1 MLIYRLKQQRWCSV
15 AAADLSRKQ
24 LCEQHRKDE
33 ESLIRDYISQRAIT
47 SRFCQKTSARALEL
61 VEALRRDGKP
71 GLMEVFFE
79 EYGLST
85 QEGLALMC
93 LAEALLRVPD
103 PDTMD
108 ALIADKVVPA
118 TWSEHLGHSNSTLV
132 NASTWGL
139 LLTSRV
145 LNDEQDA
152 GPLGLLHGAVRR
164 LGEPVIRAAVKR
176 AMAELGAQFVL
187 GQTIEEAMQRGSS
200 AEQNGYTFSYDML
213 GEAALTMVDADAYLE
228 KYEEAIQAIAERC
241 VGEGPQAN
249 PGISIKLS
257 ALHPRYEASQ
267 QDRVVREL
275 TPRVRRLA
283 MLARSSN
290 MGFTIDAEEADRL
303 DLSLD
308 IIERVFSDPGLADW
322 AGFGVVVQAY
332 GKRASALIEWLYALA
347 RRHGRGMMIRLV
359 KGAYWDA
366 EIKQAQ
372 VDGVENFPV
381 FTSKAATDASY
392 ICCAKSLLEK
402 TDWLYPQFATH
413 NAHTMAA
420 ILELSADRERFE
432 FQRLHGMGGGLHELV
447 KNRERTR
454 CRIYAPAGM
463 HRDLL
468 AYLVRRL
475 LENGANSSF
484 VNQMADP
491 DIPASQIAADPF
503 AAVQQQFAPD
513 TGPIKKPAALF
524 LPERINSRGWNL
536 RNRDDLSRLDDLR
549 GPFQTAQWQAA
560 PDPALGPNGN
570 STIDIINPADAADK
584 VGAVTETTPAQLA
597 AALRRAVSWTDLSLP
612 ARAETLNRAADI
624 YEANSG
630 EFLAVLC
637 REAGKTLA
645 DAIAELREA
654 VDFLRYYAAQALRMG
669 AAQPRGL
676 FTCISPWNFPL
687 AIFTGQIAAA
697 LVTGNGV
704 LAKPAETTPLT
715 AMLAVRHL
723 HAAGVPSDVLQLL
736 PGTGREVGALLTAA
750 PEISGVCFTGS
761 TQTARSIHRMMAS
774 TLSPGAPLI
783 AETGGI
789 NAMIVDST
797 ALPEQAVRDIITSA
811 FQSAGQRC
819 SALRMLYLQEDIA
832 EPFLEMLTGAMKELS
847 LGDPWRLSTDIGPLI
862 SGEARRGIEQYVAA
876 RREEHRILYTATTP
890 NRGHFVSPTIV
901 KVDGIGDLEREIF
914 GPVLHVASWRPQ
926 DIENVIRAIN
936 ASGYGLTFGLHS
948 RIDARGNYLKERINA
963 GNLYVNRNQI
973 GAVPGSQPFGGEGL
987 SGTGPKAGGPRYLQ
1001 RFIAPPQD
1009 RPARRKGPVI
1019 SNRQRVQALINK
1031 MPKLPGIPCATIAMP
1046 GPTGE
1051 TNQWSNYPRGQV
1063 LCLGPAL
1070 DQAREQAEIARFH
1083 GCRAVLIAADARGPD
1098 SLPGVL
1104 SPSVLGGL
1112 EGLDIAAYWADDELA
1127 AAYRQA
1133 LAAREGP
1140 IIPLVTGRDLA
1151 AYCTLERHLCINT
1164 TAAGGN
1170 AALLAGLS

>member
-1 MLIYRLKQQRWCSV
+1 M

-24 LCEQHRKDE
+24 LREQHGKDE
-33 ESLIRDYISQRAIT
+33 ASLIRDCISQSAIT
-47 SRFCQKTSARALEL
+47 GKVRQKTSARALEL
-61 VEALRRDGKP
+61 IETLRRKGKP
-71 GLMEVFFE
+71 GLMEIFFE

-103 PDTMD
+103 PDTVGS
-108 ALIADKVVPA
+108 LIADKVVPA

-139 LLTSRV
+139 LLTGRV

-152 GPLGLLHGAVRR
+152 GTLGLLRGAVRR
-164 LGEPVIRAAVKR
+164 LGEPVIRGAVKR

-187 GQTIEEAMQRGSS
+187 GQTIEEAMRRGGR

-228 KYEEAIQAIAERC
+228 KYQEAIQAIAKRC
-241 VGEGPQAN
+241 VDERPQAN

-257 ALHPRYEASQ
+257 ALHPRYEVLQ

-283 MLARSSN
+283 LLARSSN

-308 IIERVFSDPGLADW
+308 IIERVFSDPGLTGW

-332 GKRASALIEWLYALA
+332 GKRANALIEWLYALA

-381 FTSKAATDASY
+381 FTAKAATDASY

-402 TDWLYPQFATH
+402 AEWLYPQFATH

-420 ILELSADRERFE
+420 ILELTTDRKRFE
-432 FQRLHGMGGGLHELV
+432 FQRLHGMGGALHELV
-447 KNRERTR
+447 KNREQTR
-454 CRIYAPAGM
+454 CRIYAPVGM

-503 AAVQQQFAPD
+503 KEVQQAFVPD

-536 RNRDDLSRLDDLR
+536 RNRDDLSRLDELR
-549 GPFQTAQWQAA
+549 GSFQTAQWQAA

-570 STIDIINPADAADK
+570 STVDIINPADAADK
-584 VGAVTETTPAQLA
+584 VGAVTATSPAQLS
-597 AALRRAVSWTDLSLP
+597 AALRRARTWTDPGLP
-612 ARAETLNRAADI
+612 ARAETLKRAADI

-630 EFLAVLC
+630 EFLAVLS

-645 DAIAELREA
+645 DALAELREA

-715 AMLAVRHL
+715 AMLAVRCL
-723 HAAGVPSDVLQLL
+723 HEAGVPTEVLQLL

-750 PEISGVCFTGS
+750 TEISGVCFTGS
-761 TQTARSIHRMMAS
+761 TQTARSIHRMMADK
-774 TLSPGAPLI
+774 LAPGAPLI

-797 ALPEQAVRDIITSA
+797 ALPEQAVRDSIASA

-819 SALRMLYLQEDIA
+819 SSLRMLYLQEDIA

-862 SGEARRGIEQYVAA
+862 SGEARLGIERYVAA
-876 RREEHRILYTATTP
+876 RRAEHRVLYTAQTP
-890 NRGHFVSPTIV
+890 NRGHFFSPTII

-914 GPVLHVASWRPQ
+914 GPVLHVARWRPQ
-926 DIENVIRAIN
+926 DIENVIRDIN

-948 RIDARGNYLKERINA
+948 RIDGRVRYLQKRIKA

-1001 RFIAPPQD
+1001 RFIATPQD
-1009 RPARRKGPVI
+1009 RPARGKGPAI
-1019 SNRQRVQALINK
+1019 THKQGVQALIDK
-1031 MPKLPGIPCATIAMP
+1031 TPKAPEIPLETITMP

-1051 TNQWSNYPRGQV
+1051 TNQCSSYPRGLV

-1070 DQAREQAEIARFH
+1070 EQVREQAEIARSH
-1083 GCRAVLIAADARGPD
+1083 GCEAVLIAADARGPD
-1098 SLPGVL
+1098 SLAGALPA
-1104 SPSVLGGL
+1104 SVLGGL
-1112 EGLDIAAYWADDELA
+1112 EGLDIVAYWADDELA
-1127 AAYRQA
+1127 VAYRQA

-1170 AALLAGLS
+1170 AALLAGLG